1 MTPDLGRFD
10 DWLAWLPEHAAA
22 DPDLRAVW
30 VGGSAA
36 TGGWDEW
43 SDLDVVLLAAP
54 GTSVAAYERLLSAL
68 RARFAPDHVW
78 ELPPGTWPDGRQ
90 CFVNPQP
97 RAGRLDEPTRIVDVA
112 VLDDTDAHRIIDVR
126 RHGTPIVLHDPG
138 GLIELRHDDA
148 AALETGATDATD
160 QIRQRWATAEWLVN
174 RANARGHLPEAVAL
188 YLRFG
193 LMPLVQLLRV
203 EHCPWRH
210 DYGLRYLHTDLPPEV
225 AARVTAL
232 LPGADRLAEL
242 SAECFGWQAEL
253 LAGARPD

>member
-22 DPDLRAVW
+22 DPDLHAVW

-54 GTSVAAYERLLSAL
+54 GTSVSAYERLLSAL

-97 RAGRLDEPTRIVDVA
+97 RAGRLDEPTRGRSGRCPRPA
-112 VLDDTDAHRIIDVR
+112 RTS
-126 RHGTPIVLHDPG
+126 GPG
-138 GLIELRHDDA
+138 VKGFMTSTL
-148 AALETGATDATD
+148 
-160 QIRQRWATAEWLVN
+160 
-174 RANARGHLPEAVAL
+174 ANAGGVRHPWNHGC
-188 YLRFG
+188 G
-193 LMPLVQLLRV
+193 LGA
-203 EHCPWRH
+203 CP
-210 DYGLRYLHTDLPPEV
+210 
-225 AARVTAL
+225 A
-232 LPGADRLAEL
+232 
-242 SAECFGWQAEL
+242 
-253 LAGARPD
+253 